1 MTEMQASV
9 IIFGLLGLFFFG
21 QFTVGSIIRL
31 FTKRLTL
38 GFMVGN
44 ALACGL
50 FLFLSFAANIWE
62 MQELSWNNIYNQLF
76 P

>member
-31 FTKRLTL
+31 FSKRLTL

-44 ALACGL
+44 ALACCL
-50 FLFLSFAANIWE
+50 FLFLSFAANLWE
-62 MQELSWNNIYNQLF
+62 IQELSWNNIYNQLF